1 MDTNIILEKYREYL
15 KDLAEKKSNETFTN
29 AGKEHASIL
38 MSILFQYTN
47 NEVRIF
53 SEGFKPE
60 LIMTQ
65 PYWNTLNDFLK
76 RDNNKLSIMVE
87 TNQYINDAPLSLI
100 RKTKDRRKNNTI
112 EVRLIQENDKKNI
125 FNQLNTEH
133 CNFAIFDND
142 KFRLEY
148 IPEQYLA
155 IGSFNQ
161 PENCQKLMILFD
173 VAFANAKKLI

>member
-1 MDTNIILEKYREYL
+1 
-15 KDLAEKKSNETFTN
+15 
-29 AGKEHASIL
+29 
-38 MSILFQYTN
+38 MSISFQYTN

-100 RKTKDRRKNNTI
+100 RKTKDRRKKQHYRSST
-112 EVRLIQENDKKNI
+112 
-125 FNQLNTEH
+125 
-133 CNFAIFDND
+133 
-142 KFRLEY
+142 
-148 IPEQYLA
+148 
-155 IGSFNQ
+155 
-161 PENCQKLMILFD
+161 
-173 VAFANAKKLI
+173 